1 MPQVREA
8 CALHGLALV
17 WGRHAFQVVDMQHTS
32 GRLTFELTA
41 GQVVS
46 GAVKKVCTLSTATP
60 SGGNWSADMV
70 QNKLDESE
78 IWRWDHASA
87 WFDKHGFKHIAGC
100 KAAHKGVCACLPI
113 ATMVGH

>member
-1 MPQVREA
+1 M
-8 CALHGLALV
+8 HGLALV
-17 WGRHAFQVVDMQHTS
+17 WGRYAFQVVDMQHTS

-46 GAVKKVCTLSTATP
+46 GAVKKVCTLSP

-100 KAAHKGVCACLPI
+100 KAVHKGVCACLPI